1 MHKPF
6 HICSLIWSY
15 AEYMKTSSITTLL
28 IVTTLAVST
37 YAQTYTLK
45 SFLVKTLEKSR
56 IIEVEN
62 ATLKKLDNT
71 VDGQRSGFLP
81 DVNATVQYTSVGNQ
95 QSQTPIYNQ
104 AISGT
109 STKINLS
116 QNLFNGMKDLNNL
129 EAAKQSREAQIYKLQ
144 EARKSETESALSL
157 FFKLLQYQKDIENQK
172 QEILLY
178 EKNLT
183 DLKTRVQSGSARQ
196 NEVINLEATIA
207 NSRIDLAASEN
218 SLKLAQAEAAAVLRD
233 EDSNAVSVSLKKFS
247 FSYEQTKSLVDKMD
261 PNSRAELKSISAN
274 VQSKED
280 NIRVQKGSYSP
291 SLDLSGSYL
300 VNSSDTNTIQNTYTA
315 GVVLTIPFPV
325 SVKKSSELSKA
336 RAEKAIAE
344 IELEK
349 KKDDLKKERAQLIQN
364 LQNNVKQ
371 IELLKNAKALNK
383 SNVDSLGRDHRSG
396 LASYSDVL
404 NASITYQKT
413 LQKYDRAVL
422 DFELN
427 CYHALLWSSDAE
439 SIVSGIE
446 D

>member
-1 MHKPF
+1 
-6 HICSLIWSY
+6 
-15 AEYMKTSSITTLL
+15 MKTRSLTTLF

-37 YAQTYTLK
+37 YAQTYSLK

-56 IIEVEN
+56 GIQVEHAN
-62 ATLKKLDNT
+62 LKKLEDT

-81 DVNATVQYTSVGNQ
+81 EVSATVQYTTVGNQ
-95 QSQTPIYNQ
+95 QSQNNTYNQ
-104 AISGT
+104 TVNGT

-116 QNLFNGMKDLNNL
+116 QNLFNGLKDLNNL
-129 EAAKQSREAQIYKLQ
+129 EAAKHSREAQNYKLQ
-144 EARKSETESALSL
+144 ETRKSEIESAINLY
-157 FFKLLQYQKDIENQK
+157 FKLLQYQKDIENQK

-178 EKNLT
+178 EKNRAE
-183 DLKTRVQSGSARQ
+183 LKTRVQSGSARQ
-196 NEVINLEATIA
+196 NEVVNIEATIA
-207 NSRIDLAASEN
+207 NSRIDLASSEN
-218 SLKLAQAEAAAVLRD
+218 SFRLAQAEAAAVLRA
-233 EDSNAVSVSLKKFS
+233 EDSNSVSVALKKLS

-261 PNSRAELKSISAN
+261 PNSRAELKSLSATI
-274 VQSKED
+274 QSKED
-280 NIRVQKGSYSP
+280 NIRVQNGSYSP

-300 VNSSDTNTIQNTYTA
+300 VNSSDTNANQNTYTA

-325 SVKKSSELSKA
+325 SVKKSTELSKA
-336 RAEKAIAE
+336 RSEKAIAE

-349 KKDDLKKERAQLIQN
+349 KRDDLQKERIQLIQN

-427 CYHALLWSSDAE
+427 CYQALLWSSDVE

>member
-1 MHKPF
+1 
-6 HICSLIWSY
+6 
-15 AEYMKTSSITTLL
+15 MKTSSLATLL
-28 IVTTLAVST
+28 IVTTLVVST
-37 YAQTYTLK
+37 YAQTFTLK

-56 IIEVEN
+56 VIEVEN
-62 ATLKKLDNT
+62 ANLKKLDDT

-81 DVNATVQYTSVGNQ
+81 DVNATVQYTTVGNQ

-104 AISGT
+104 TINGT

-116 QNLFNGMKDLNNL
+116 QNLFNGLKDLNNL
-129 EAAKQSREAQIYKLQ
+129 EAANHSRDAQVYKLQ
-144 EARKSETESALSL
+144 ETRKSETESALSL

-207 NSRIDLAASEN
+207 NSRIDLATSEN
-218 SLKLAQAEAAAVLRD
+218 SLKLAQAQAAAVLRD

-247 FSYEQTKSLVDKMD
+247 FSFEQTKSLVAKMD
-261 PNSRAELKSISAN
+261 TNTRAELKSLSAT
-274 VQSKED
+274 VQSKEN

-300 VNSSDTNTIQNTYTA
+300 VNSSDTNTNQNTYTA

-349 KKDDLKKERAQLIQN
+349 KKDDLQKERAQLIQN

-427 CYHALLWSSDAE
+427 CYHALLWSSDVE
-439 SIVSGIE
+439 SIISGIE